1 VIGLLAHNA
10 LLVSVAVVALGVFI
24 TPIAIRTGRREWLQ
38 LTYGAVYTNFLLVS
52 IATVSMVVAL
62 VTHDFSVSY
71 VAAVGSRSTPLLFT
85 VISLWGALEGSIL
98 FWAWVLALYATA
110 VVWFHH
116 RRTGNLVPYAAMTL
130 LVVAAFF
137 AILLVGPA
145 DPFLP
150 MSPVPTDGPGPNTL
164 LQNHI
169 LMAVHPPLLYLG
181 YVGMSVPFAFAMG
194 AIFSNEAT
202 SNDWSVLSRRW
213 MLASWG
219 FLSAAIIA
227 GMWWSYEVLGW
238 GGYWAWDPVENASF
252 LPWLTATAYLHSV
265 MVQERRNMLRLW
277 TLNLCVAT
285 FVLTILGTFLTRS
298 GILSSVH
305 AFTTG
310 AIGYYFLAFI
320 AIVLLTTLVLV
331 AGNSERIHTKGKL
344 GGAASRETVFLLNN
358 LFLTAVMLT
367 VLVGTLYPLVAEA
380 LRGVKVS
387 VGEPFFNRMAVPA
400 MVALIFLMGV
410 GPSLPWGSTTWA
422 DARKR
427 LYPPTISALILGAVA
442 VFAGARGVYAI
453 LAFAFVGY
461 AAMANLREYWIGMR
475 ARHRAHGEGWATALV
490 RLIRGNRRRYGG
502 YLAHIG
508 ALFVA
513 LGITAS
519 STFRTEREATLL
531 PGETLTVAGNTVRLK
546 NVWGREEPQRSVIG
560 TTLDVLGKNNAVI
573 GTMEPRMNYYHV
585 SDQPVPTPD
594 VRSSFR
600 GDLYVNLM
608 AFESSGANATVK
620 VIVEPLVPWIW
631 LGGLI
636 IVIGAIIG
644 LFHGQGRLASVPAN
658 GAPEEPSAAGTD
670 P

>member
-1 VIGLLAHNA
+1 LIGPIAHNA
-10 LLVSVAVVALGVFI
+10 LL
-24 TPIAIRTGRREWLQ
+24 
-38 LTYGAVYTNFLLVS
+38 S
-52 IATVSMVVAL
+52 IATVLMVVAL

-98 FWAWVLALYATA
+98 FWAWVLALYAAA
-110 VVWFHH
+110 VVWFHS
-116 RRTGNLVPYAAMTL
+116 RRPGNLVPYAAMTL
-130 LVVAAFF
+130 LAVAAFF
-137 AILLVGPA
+137 AVLLVGPA

-150 MSPVPTDGPGPNTL
+150 MSPVPADGPGPNTL

-194 AIFSNEAT
+194 AIFSNEAAA
-202 SNDWSVLSRRW
+202 NDWSVLSRRW
-213 MLASWG
+213 MLASWA

-305 AFTTG
+305 SFTTG

-320 AIVLLTTLVLV
+320 GIVLVTTLVLV

-344 GGAASRETVFLLNN
+344 GGVASRETVFLLNN

-367 VLVGTLYPLVAEA
+367 VLVGTLYPLIAEA
-380 LRGVKVS
+380 VRGVKVS

-427 LYPPTISALILGAVA
+427 LFPPSIAGVILGAIA
-442 VFAGARGVYAI
+442 VLAGARGIYAI

-461 AAMANLREYWIGMR
+461 AAMGNLREYWIGAR
-475 ARHRAHGEGWATALV
+475 ARRRAHGEGWATAIV

-502 YLAHIG
+502 YIAHIG

-519 STFRTEREATLL
+519 STFRTEREATLV
-531 PGETLTVAGNTVRLK
+531 PGQTLTVAGYTVRLK

-560 TTLDVLGKNNAVI
+560 ATLDVLGKDSAAI
-573 GTMEPRMNYYHV
+573 GTLEPRMNYYHV

-594 VRSSFR
+594 VRSSIK

-631 LGGLI
+631 FGGFV
-636 IVIGAIIG
+636 IVVGAIIG
-644 LFHGQGRLASVPAN
+644 MFHGPRRREA
-658 GAPEEPSAAGTD
+658 AP
-670 P
+670 

>member
-1 VIGLLAHNA
+1 MIGNIAHSA
-10 LLVSVAVVALGVFI
+10 LLVSVPVVALGVI
-24 TPIAIRTGRREWLQ
+24 LTPVAIRRARREWLQ
-38 LTYGAVYTNFLLVS
+38 LVYGAVYANFLLVS
-52 IATVSMVVAL
+52 IATISMVVAL

-85 VISLWGALEGSIL
+85 IISLWGALEGSIL
-98 FWAWVLALYATA
+98 FWAWVLAMYAAA
-110 VVWFHH
+110 VVWLHS
-116 RRTGNLVPYAAMTL
+116 RRPGDLVPYAAMTL
-130 LVVAAFF
+130 LAVSAFF

-145 DPFLP
+145 DPFRP
-150 MSPVPTDGPGPNTL
+150 VFPVPSDGPGPNTL

-181 YVGMSVPFAFAMG
+181 YVGMTVPFAFAIG
-194 AIFSNEAT
+194 AIISNEAT
-202 SNDWSVLSRRW
+202 SNEWAQLSRRW

-219 FLSAAIIA
+219 FLTAAIIA

-310 AIGYYFLAFI
+310 SIGYYFLGFI
-320 AIVLLTTLVLV
+320 GVVLVATLVLV
-331 AGNSERIHTKGKL
+331 AGHSDRIRTPGKL

-367 VLVGTLYPLVAEA
+367 VLVGTLYPLIAEA

-387 VGEPFFNRMAVPA
+387 VGEPFFNRMTVPA

-410 GPSLPWGSTTWA
+410 GPSLPWGSTTVA

-427 LYPPTISALILGAVA
+427 LTPPLIGALIMAVIAIA
-442 VFAGARGVYAI
+442 VGTRSIYAI
-453 LAFAFVGY
+453 LAFTFVGY
-461 AAMANLREYWIGMR
+461 AAMGNLREYWIGMR
-475 ARHRAHGEGWATALV
+475 ARRKAHGESWPVSLARLV
-490 RLIRGNRRRYGG
+490 RGNRRRYGG
-502 YLAHIG
+502 YVAHIG
-508 ALFVA
+508 ILFVA
-513 LGITAS
+513 IGVTAS

-531 PGETLTVAGNTVRLK
+531 PGETLTVSGKTVRLK

-560 TTLDVLGKNNAVI
+560 ATLDILSKDGSVT
-573 GTMEPRMNYYHV
+573 GTLEPRMNFYRV

-594 VRSSFR
+594 VKSSIA

-608 AFESSGANATVK
+608 AFEANGANATIK

-631 LGGLI
+631 FGGLVI
-636 IVIGAIIG
+636 VVGSVIGM
-644 LFHGQGRLASVPAN
+644 FHGGRRT
-658 GAPEEPSAAGTD
+658 APEQSVAT
-670 P
+670 